1 MRRKQVCSLSSTFMD
16 WSRNVWSAA
25 RLQGEVWSNFNTEV
39 PLNLKSTWLPM
50 MGELAIVA
58 ESPASDERPVPDAG
72 LLLAFWRVLLVGQ
85 RFYAGELFAL

>member
-39 PLNLKSTWLPM
+39 PLNL
-50 MGELAIVA
+50 
-58 ESPASDERPVPDAG
+58 SPASDERPVPDAG